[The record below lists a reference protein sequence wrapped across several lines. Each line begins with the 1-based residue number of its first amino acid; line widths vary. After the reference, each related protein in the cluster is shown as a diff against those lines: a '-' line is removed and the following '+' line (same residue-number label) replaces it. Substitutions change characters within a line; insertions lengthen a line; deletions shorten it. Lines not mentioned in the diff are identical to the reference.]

1 MEGAGRETAY
11 LIPGFHAVKETLSK
25 SEIRVSGLWLMKG
38 KKSGRVRELL
48 QMAEQRG
55 ISVAFKEASVFE
67 ERFAGIAHQ
76 GVAAL
81 AEGFAY
87 ADMDSVAEAAL
98 QGPSPG
104 LLVAADHLTD
114 EGNLGALIR
123 TAAFFGAHGL
133 LLPKDR
139 SAGVTYR
146 VFKRSS
152 GGHVH
157 LPIARVVNLAR
168 ALENLKKDGFW
179 IVGAAEEGP
188 ESLYRFDWNR
198 HLVLVLG
205 SEGRGLTPV
214 VRKRCDL
221 LVRIPSHRG
230 PASLNVS
237 VAAGVILSETVRQRT
252 AAVRPSRT
260 PQSA

>member
-1 MEGAGRETAY
+1 MESAGPKTAS
-11 LIPGFHAVKETLSK
+11 LIPGFHAVRETLSR
-25 SEIRVSGLWLMKG
+25 SEIRVTGLWLMKG
-38 KKSGRVRELL
+38 KKAGRVQELL

-55 ISVAFKEASVFE
+55 IAVVFKEPSVFE
-67 ERFAGIAHQ
+67 ERFPGIAHQ

-87 ADMDSVAEAAL
+87 ADIDEVAAAAM

-104 LLVAADHLTD
+104 LLVAADHVTD

-123 TAAFFGAHGL
+123 TAAFFGAQGL

-139 SAGVTYR
+139 AAGVTHR

-168 ALENLKKDGFW
+168 ALEELKKDGFW

-188 ESLYRFDWNR
+188 ESIYRFDWNR

-205 SEGRGLTPV
+205 SEGKGLTRV
-214 VRKRCDL
+214 VRKGCDL
-221 LVRIPSHRG
+221 LVRIPACKG
-230 PASLNVS
+230 PGSLNVS
-237 VAAGVILSETVRQRT
+237 VAAGVILSEALRQRAAT
-252 AAVRPSRT
+252 AGASGTPPS
-260 PQSA
+260 A